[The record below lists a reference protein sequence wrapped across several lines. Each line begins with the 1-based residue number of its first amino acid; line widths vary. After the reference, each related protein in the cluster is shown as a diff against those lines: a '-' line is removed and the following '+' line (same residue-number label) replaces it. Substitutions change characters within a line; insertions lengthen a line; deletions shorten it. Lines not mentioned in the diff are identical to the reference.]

1 MFGKRRRVLICL
13 PLALGLLSSWAA
25 TGTGDEWKSLF
36 DGKQLGTW
44 KVATR
49 FDFINHGE
57 VEVKDGNLVLGT
69 GRPGTGVCYQGKFP
83 KIDYEVELEAM
94 RVEGDDFFCAMT
106 FPVGGRAQSLIVGG
120 WGGPVVGL
128 SCIDDEP
135 AAENETCQYIEFE
148 KKKWY
153 KIRLRV
159 TEPKIEA
166 WIDGKQVV
174 DFEIGDHKLTIWFEQ
189 EAMLPLGIATWRTT
203 GALRNIRLRS
213 AEVQKE

>member
-1 MFGKRRRVLICL
+1 M
-13 PLALGLLSSWAA
+13 AA
-25 TGTGDEWKSLF
+25 TVGAAEWKSLF
-36 DGKQLGTW
+36 DGKQLGRW

-49 FDFINHGE
+49 FDFINHGK
-57 VEVKDGNLVLGT
+57 VEVKDGNLVLAA
-69 GRPGTGVCYQGKFP
+69 GRPGTGVCYRGEFP

-106 FPVGGRAQSLIVGG
+106 FPVGERAQSLIVGG

-135 AAENETCQYIEFE
+135 AAENETCQYIDFQ

-159 TEPKIEA
+159 TQPKIEA
-166 WIDGKQVV
+166 WIDDKQIV
-174 DFEIGDHKLTIWFEQ
+174 DFEIGDHKLTIWFER

-203 GALRNIRLRS
+203 GTLRNIRLRTLDT
-213 AEVQKE
+213 KKK